1 MNSKKVHVSVSILAE
16 DFSILGENLKIIEK
30 AGGDSVHLDVIDGV
44 FAPNITF
51 GPVVVK
57 GIRKLTTLPLHAHLM
72 IKYPEKYFEDFINAG
87 CSQICFH
94 LEAEGNAEN
103 IIKKIHDMKTRC
115 GIVLNPDTSVDTVTP
130 YLEKIDLVL
139 IMSVYP
145 GFSGQKFIPEVLS
158 KIEKI
163 REIHSDIDIA
173 VDGGINGKTI
183 DSVLNAGANVII
195 ANSYIFASKDR
206 EKAVRRLKGL
216 NE

>member
-1 MNSKKVHVSVSILAE
+1 MNNKKVHVSVSILAE

-57 GIRKLTTLPLHAHLM
+57 GIRKLTSLPIHAHLM
-72 IKYPEKYFEDFINAG
+72 IKYPEKYIEDFIKSG

-94 LEAEGNAEN
+94 LESEGNPDR
-103 IIKKIHDMKTRC
+103 IINKIHDMDTKC
-115 GIVLNPDTSVDTVTP
+115 GIVLNPDTSADTVIP
-130 YLEKIDLVL
+130 YLERIDEVL
-139 IMSVYP
+139 IMSVHP
-145 GFSGQKFIPEVLS
+145 GFSGQEFIPDVLT

-163 REIHSDIDIA
+163 RKISAEIDIA
-173 VDGGINGKTI
+173 VDGGINDETI
-183 DSVLNAGANVII
+183 DSILKSGANVIV
-195 ANSYIFASKDR
+195 ANSYIFSSEDR
-206 EKAVRRLKGL
+206 AKAIKRLKGL

>member
-1 MNSKKVHVSVSILAE
+1 MNSKIHVSVSILAE

-57 GIRKLTTLPLHAHLM
+57 GIHKLTKLPLQAHLM
-72 IKYPEKYFEDFINAG
+72 IKYPEKYLDDFIEAG
-87 CSQICFH
+87 CSQIYFH
-94 LEAEGNAEN
+94 LESDGNHEK
-103 IIKKIHDMKTRC
+103 IINKIHDMKAEC
-115 GIVLNPDTSVDTVTP
+115 GIVLNPDTSVNTVLP
-130 YLEKIDLVL
+130 YLDRLDLVL
-139 IMSVYP
+139 IMCVHP

-163 REIHSDIDIA
+163 RKICPDIDIA
-173 VDGGINGKTI
+173 VDGGINDETI
-183 DSVLNAGANVII
+183 DSVLNAGANLII
-195 ANSYIFASKDR
+195 TNSYVFSSKDR
-206 EKAVRRLKGL
+206 AKAIRRLKGL

>member
-1 MNSKKVHVSVSILAE
+1 MNSKIHVSVSILAE

-57 GIRKLTTLPLHAHLM
+57 GIHKLTDLPLQAHLM
-72 IKYPEKYFEDFINAG
+72 IKYPEKYLEDFIEAG
-87 CSQICFH
+87 CYLIYFH
-94 LEAEGNAEN
+94 LESEGIPDK
-103 IIKKIHDMKTRC
+103 IIDKIHDMKAEC
-115 GIVLNPDTSVDTVTP
+115 GIVLNPDTSADTVIP
-130 YLEKIDLVL
+130 YLDRLDSVL
-139 IMSVYP
+139 IMCVYP
-145 GFSGQKFIPEVLS
+145 GFSGQEFIPEVIS

-163 REIHSDIDIA
+163 RETCPDIDIA
-173 VDGGINGKTI
+173 VDGGINDETI

-195 ANSYIFASKDR
+195 TNSYVFSSKDR
-206 EKAVRRLKGL
+206 AKAIRRLKGL